1 MFWNRHIIKTNSYPV
16 HAIMFPENHRQS
28 AYSSVLNLCK
38 MYPDTLYYQIFF
50 QFVME
55 PRYEFF

>member
-1 MFWNRHIIKTNSYPV
+1 
-16 HAIMFPENHRQS
+16 MFPENHRQS